1 VVGDHGLDI
10 SGGSLIF
17 HDKIA
22 HPGEDRE
29 DGSPVLVG
37 LRKGRLEGGKPQMTV
52 AHEPWLV
59 VLSLIVAFQGS
70 FVGLSLGVQVTDAVD
85 PRRRFLLAS
94 AALTLALAIWS
105 MHFVGMLAAR
115 LPVVVDFLVLP
126 TLLSFLVCVLV
137 VGVAVFAASNGP
149 LTAVRLGLSALV
161 MGAGICTMHYLGM
174 YALHASSRMVHD
186 PVYVVASFLVAF
198 NAAGLALWLS
208 FGSGKR
214 PPIVVSAAVL
224 ALAISAM
231 HYTAMAG
238 MLIFPRAEGVAFT
251 APAVTPGTLAI
262 IVACVAFLVSGLFLL
277 TLVPDNQRTAGT
289 AQPDTGGNSPS
300 WTAESGQGTGV
311 LSGLNARL
319 QEAGAMEGLIHPADG
334 GEGAPRR
341 ASGLQAAPSQRSVS
355 AHVSRGLPVE
365 RDGARSMVNTSD
377 IVAVHADAHYTQ
389 LFDGTRN
396 HFCPLAIS
404 EVEQQLD
411 PKTFSRVHRSHIVN
425 LTRVASYKR
434 SGDGGVLTMEGEDR
448 HCVPVSRSRWTQVKT
463 RLAEQASETPMLAMP
478 TAAAE

>member
-1 VVGDHGLDI
+1 
-10 SGGSLIF
+10 
-17 HDKIA
+17 
-22 HPGEDRE
+22 
-29 DGSPVLVG
+29 
-37 LRKGRLEGGKPQMTV
+37 MTV

-115 LPVVVDFLVLP
+115 LPVAVDFLVLP

-186 PVYVVASFLVAF
+186 PTYVVASFLVAF

-277 TLVPDNQRTAGT
+277 TLVPDNQRADAVAEQGRR
-289 AQPDTGGNSPS
+289 DTGGEAPS
-300 WTAESGQGTGV
+300 WTAESGQGTGI

-319 QEAGAMEGLIHPADG
+319 QEAGAMDGLIQPADG
-334 GEGAPRR
+334 GESAPKR
-341 ASGLQAAPSQRSVS
+341 AAGLQAPSQRSVS

-425 LTRVASYKR
+425 LNRVASYKR
-434 SGDGGVLTMEGEDR
+434 SGDGGVLTMEGEG
-448 HCVPVSRSRWTQVKT
+448 HHSVPVSRSRWTRVKT
-463 RLAEQASETPMLAMP
+463 RLAEQPSEMSAAFS

>member
-1 VVGDHGLDI
+1 
-10 SGGSLIF
+10 
-17 HDKIA
+17 
-22 HPGEDRE
+22 
-29 DGSPVLVG
+29 
-37 LRKGRLEGGKPQMTV
+37 MTV

-70 FVGLSLGVQVTDAVD
+70 FVGLSLAVQVTDAVD

-115 LPVVVDFLVLP
+115 LPVAVDFLVLP

-149 LTAVRLGLSALV
+149 LTPVRLGLSALV

-174 YALHASSRMVHD
+174 YALHTSLRMVHD
-186 PVYVVASFLVAF
+186 PVYVVAAFLVAF

-238 MLIFPRAEGVAFT
+238 MLIFPRAGGVVFT

-277 TLVPDNQRTAGT
+277 RLVPDHQRTT
-289 AQPDTGGNSPS
+289 AVADKGQGGAEGGSPS
-300 WTAESGQGTGV
+300 WPAEKGQETGV

-319 QEAGAMEGLIHPADG
+319 HEAGAMEGLIHPADG
-334 GEGAPRR
+334 GEVAPRR
-341 ASGLQAAPSQRSVS
+341 AAGLQAAPSQRSVS
-355 AHVSRGLPVE
+355 AHICRALPVE
-365 RDGARSMVNTSD
+365 RDGARSMLSTSD

-389 LFDGTRN
+389 LFDGARN

-425 LTRVASYKR
+425 LTRVSSYKR
-434 SGDGGVLTMEGEDR
+434 SGDGGVLTMEGKDR

-463 RLAEQASETPMLAMP
+463 RLAEQTSETPVAFS

>member
-1 VVGDHGLDI
+1 
-10 SGGSLIF
+10 
-17 HDKIA
+17 
-22 HPGEDRE
+22 
-29 DGSPVLVG
+29 
-37 LRKGRLEGGKPQMTV
+37 MTV

-149 LTAVRLGLSALV
+149 LTPVRLGLSALV

-238 MLIFPRAEGVAFT
+238 MLIFPRTEGVSFI

-277 TLVPDNQRTAGT
+277 TLVPDTQRTAANSGNG
-289 AQPDTGGNSPS
+289 QRDRGGNGPS
-300 WTAESGQGTGV
+300 WTAESGQGIGV
-311 LSGLNARL
+311 FSGLNARL
-319 QEAGAMEGLIHPADG
+319 HEAGAIEGLIHPADG
-334 GEGAPRR
+334 SGEAPRR
-341 ASGLQAAPSQRSVS
+341 AAGLQAAPSQKSAS
-355 AHVSRGLPVE
+355 AHGCRALPVE
-365 RDGARSMVNTSD
+365 RDGAKGMVNTSD

-425 LTRVASYKR
+425 LTRVSSYKR
-434 SGDGGVLTMEGEDR
+434 SGDGGVLTMEGEGR
-448 HCVPVSRSRWTQVKT
+448 HCVPVSRSRWTRVKT
-463 RLAEQASETPMLAMP
+463 RLAEQTSEEPLLAVQ

>member
-1 VVGDHGLDI
+1 
-10 SGGSLIF
+10 
-17 HDKIA
+17 
-22 HPGEDRE
+22 
-29 DGSPVLVG
+29 
-37 LRKGRLEGGKPQMTV
+37 MTV

-94 AALTLALAIWS
+94 AALTLALATWS

-115 LPVVVDFLVLP
+115 LPVAVDFLVLP

-137 VGVAVFAASNGP
+137 VGIAVFAASNGP
-149 LTAVRLGLSALV
+149 LTPIRLGLSALV

-174 YALHASSRMVHD
+174 YALHASSRMFHD
-186 PVYVVASFLVAF
+186 PTYVVAAFLVAF

-214 PPIVVSAAVL
+214 PPIIVSAAVL

-238 MLIFPRAEGVAFT
+238 MLIMPRADGVT
-251 APAVTPGTLAI
+251 LGAPSVSPGTLAI

-277 TLVPDNQRTAGT
+277 TLVPDSRAAAAAPEMASEFPVAAGPLDPVGLVETA
-289 AQPDTGGNSPS
+289 AVAD
-300 WTAESGQGTGV
+300 
-311 LSGLNARL
+311 
-319 QEAGAMEGLIHPADG
+319 EAAV
-334 GEGAPRR
+334 RR
-341 ASGLQAAPSQRSVS
+341 AAAGLQAAPSQRGAGASQ
-355 AHVSRGLPVE
+355 RRLLPVE
-365 RDGARSMVNTSD
+365 RDGAKGQIATADV
-377 IVAVHADAHYTQ
+377 VAVQADAHYTQ
-389 LFDGTRN
+389 LFDGKRN
-396 HFCPLAIS
+396 LFCPLAIS

-411 PKTFSRVHRSHIVN
+411 PKVFSRVHRSHIAN
-425 LTRVASYKR
+425 LTRVESYKR
-434 SGDGGVLTMEGEDR
+434 SGDGGVLVMAGEGQ
-448 HCVPVSRSRWTQVKT
+448 HCVPVSRSRWVRVKA
-463 RLAEQASETPMLAMP
+463 RLSDHSDGNVLLP

>member
-1 VVGDHGLDI
+1 
-10 SGGSLIF
+10 
-17 HDKIA
+17 
-22 HPGEDRE
+22 
-29 DGSPVLVG
+29 
-37 LRKGRLEGGKPQMTV
+37 MTV

-115 LPVVVDFLVLP
+115 LPVAVDFLVLP

-186 PVYVVASFLVAF
+186 PTYVVASFLVAF

-238 MLIFPRAEGVAFT
+238 MLIFPRVEGVAFT
-251 APAVTPGTLAI
+251 APAVSPGTLAI

-277 TLVPDNQRTAGT
+277 TLVPDSQRTGT
-289 AQPDTGGNSPS
+289 VTDTGQPDMASNSPS
-300 WTAESGQGTGV
+300 WTAESGQGTGI

-319 QEAGAMEGLIHPADG
+319 QEAGAMDGLIQPSDG
-334 GEGAPRR
+334 GESAPKR
-341 ASGLQAAPSQRSVS
+341 AAGLQAAPSQRSVS

-365 RDGARSMVNTSD
+365 RDGARSMVNASD

-389 LFDGTRN
+389 LFDGARH

-425 LTRVASYKR
+425 LNRVASYKR
-434 SGDGGVLTMEGEDR
+434 SGDGGVLTMEGEGR
-448 HCVPVSRSRWTQVKT
+448 HSVPVSRSRWTRVKT
-463 RLAEQASETPMLAMP
+463 RLAEQASETPMAFS

>member
-1 VVGDHGLDI
+1 
-10 SGGSLIF
+10 
-17 HDKIA
+17 
-22 HPGEDRE
+22 
-29 DGSPVLVG
+29 
-37 LRKGRLEGGKPQMTV
+37 MTV
-52 AHEPWLV
+52 THEPWLV

-115 LPVVVDFLVLP
+115 LPVAVDFLVLP

-137 VGVAVFAASNGP
+137 VGIAVFAASNGRLKP
-149 LTAVRLGLSALV
+149 LRLGLSALV

-186 PVYVVASFLVAF
+186 PIYVVAAFLVAF

-214 PPIVVSAAVL
+214 PPVVVSAAVL

-238 MLIFPRAEGVAFT
+238 MLISPRTDGISLI
-251 APAVTPGTLAI
+251 APSVSPGTLAI
-262 IVACVAFLVSGLFLL
+262 IVAVVAFVVSGLFLL
-277 TLVPDNQRTAGT
+277 ALVPASENADRPQEVPLGRTDTTQRDMGSTALPESAGHNST
-289 AQPDTGGNSPS
+289 FVSDASGNEVPAARPAAGLQSAPDKRS
-300 WTAESGQGTGV
+300 
-311 LSGLNARL
+311 
-319 QEAGAMEGLIHPADG
+319 AGAP
-334 GEGAPRR
+334 PR
-341 ASGLQAAPSQRSVS
+341 GY
-355 AHVSRGLPVE
+355 LPVE
-365 RDGARSMVNTSD
+365 RDGTKAQIAVAD
-377 IVAVHADAHYTQ
+377 VVAVHADAHYTQ
-389 LFDGTRN
+389 LFDGSRSL
-396 HFCPLAIS
+396 FCPLAIS

-411 PKTFSRVHRSHIVN
+411 QKTFSRVHRSHIAN

-434 SGDGGVLTMEGEDR
+434 SGDGGLLVMHGDR
-448 HCVPVSRSRWTQVKT
+448 QHCVPVSRSRWTRVKA
-463 RLAEQASETPMLAMP
+463 RLAELTAKAPAALS